1 MAATGSLARERA
13 GTTACLRPQRGAEA
27 RIRAAIR
34 RRFALTYD
42 LGEQDDEGRTIHR
55 HFVVGIDH
63 AGMAAAWPEFLVDD
77 MGSTIEYHGLL
88 GKSRRA
94 AERALEPHDLAHAI
108 EAAKRLSDLRNG
120 IERAQTE
127 RLIALLDRQFRA
139 DLAFE
144 LQIARDPR
152 QLPRRHQQIAGDDGR
167 RIVTDRRGGGGQF
180 NTECM

>member
-1 MAATGSLARERA
+1 
-13 GTTACLRPQRGAEA
+13 
-27 RIRAAIR
+27 
-34 RRFALTYD
+34 
-42 LGEQDDEGRTIHR
+42 
-55 HFVVGIDH
+55 
-63 AGMAAAWPEFLVDD
+63 MAAAWPEYLVDD
-77 MGSTIEYHGLL
+77 MGSTIEYHVLL

-120 IERAQTE
+120 IERTQTE

-139 DLAFE
+139 DRAFE
-144 LQIARDPR
+144 LQVARDPR

-180 NTECM
+180 NTECTQVFLGRGIAECFRCRSLHDFPPRFGRPRKWLKSWSRPLGTYTRNL